1 MKKLITVFLLLL
13 GTLAK
18 SQTITAKIIDSVSLR
33 PLSYAI
39 VIYHN
44 NEKVIYSDISGH
56 FTLALDSLTTNDNLE
71 IQFLGFRKYHISKS
85 SLYDGIVIKMSPE
98 MQELNPVI
106 VTNCRRFEEFT
117 LNKKTVHIRNYI
129 GPGPET
135 RLVIISR
142 YYNSTG
148 RNSFVNKMSI
158 YIDEKSPNLQIPIR
172 LRWYEW
178 DNEKRMPGKELT
190 DTNIVVFPYKEGW
203 NDFDIPANTI
213 NCPKSWVV
221 FGIEFIY
228 PSDYKLQYD
237 TLKSGDDK
245 IKWLS
250 DMQNRWS
257 LGLQYVTEEDEGGF
271 YIVNNG
277 SIQRYNKKYDRYFLR
292 PAIKFTISF
301 CKE

>member
-1 MKKLITVFLLLL
+1 MLL

-117 LNKKTVHIRNYI
+117 LNKNRPHTQLYWPRPRNTAGDYL
-129 GPGPET
+129 P
-135 RLVIISR
+135 L
-142 YYNSTG
+142 
-148 RNSFVNKMSI
+148 
-158 YIDEKSPNLQIPIR
+158 LQQHRPQQ
-172 LRWYEW
+172 LRE
-178 DNEKRMPGKELT
+178 
-190 DTNIVVFPYKEGW
+190 
-203 NDFDIPANTI
+203 
-213 NCPKSWVV
+213 
-221 FGIEFIY
+221 
-228 PSDYKLQYD
+228 
-237 TLKSGDDK
+237 
-245 IKWLS
+245 
-250 DMQNRWS
+250 
-257 LGLQYVTEEDEGGF
+257 
-271 YIVNNG
+271 
-277 SIQRYNKKYDRYFLR
+277 
-292 PAIKFTISF
+292 
-301 CKE
+301 